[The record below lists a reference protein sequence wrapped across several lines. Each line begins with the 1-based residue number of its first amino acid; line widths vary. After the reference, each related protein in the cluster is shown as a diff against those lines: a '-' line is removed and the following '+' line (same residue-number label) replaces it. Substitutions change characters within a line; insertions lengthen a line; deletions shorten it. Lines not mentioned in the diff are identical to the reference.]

1 MKEPQVPQILRN
13 WKNELVPQSLKA
25 LGRVNFL
32 TEATNIAA
40 GRRIIT
46 DIDPEHSEGFAADGS
61 SKLKFATWAD
71 VQMRACLRG

>member
-1 MKEPQVPQILRN
+1 MPQILRN

-40 GRRIIT
+40 GRIIT

-61 SKLKFATWAD
+61 SKLKFAT
-71 VQMRACLRG
+71 